1 MICHNFY
8 YEKIGNKTTCIQD
21 EIHFEIPDSWEWC
34 RLENIGNTNIGLTYS
49 PDDISDTGIIVL
61 RSSNIKNGR
70 LIFDDLVK
78 VNKAIKLTQYVQ
90 INDIIICARNGSKS
104 LVGKCA
110 IIDSSEPMTFGAFM
124 AIFRTLIY
132 EYVYYYFNS
141 TFFRSYF
148 ENDDNKQINQ
158 VTQEILKKSLIP
170 VPPFKEQQRI
180 VELLKGSFEQFELIS
195 ENLQKIRLY
204 KSFIKLKILDIYFG
218 EDSSYK
224 SYYENEYSLGEL
236 LQYEQPGPFIV
247 KSTEYNDSYK
257 TPVLT
262 PGKSF
267 ILGYTNETDGVY
279 KVNAKKVIIFDD
291 FTTASRLIDF
301 DFKVKSSAMK
311 ILTNRN
317 DKKFNTI
324 YLYYL
329 LKTIYVNNDTH
340 KRYWISEYAP
350 IKLKVHTY
358 DEQNKIVS
366 DISKIN
372 DILDSI

>member
-1 MICHNFY
+1 M
-8 YEKIGNKTTCIQD
+8 
-21 EIHFEIPDSWEWC
+21 
-34 RLENIGNTNIGLTYS
+34 
-49 PDDISDTGIIVL
+49 

-78 VNKAIKLTQYVQ
+78 VNKAIKLSQYVQ
-90 INDIIICARNGSKS
+90 KNDVIICARNGSKS

-124 AIFRTLIY
+124 AIFRTVIY

-180 VELLKGSFEQFELIS
+180 VEVLKGSFEQFELIS
-195 ENLQKIRLY
+195 ESLQKIRLY
-204 KSFIKLKILDIYFG
+204 KSFIKLKILGIYFG
-218 EDSSYK
+218 ENSSYK
-224 SYYENEYSLGEL
+224 SYYEKKYTLGEL
-236 LQYEQPGPFIV
+236 LEYEQPGPYIV
-247 KSTEYNDSYK
+247 KSTEYNDLYK

-267 ILGYTNETDGVY
+267 ILGYTNENDGIY
-279 KVNAKKVIIFDD
+279 KVEGKKVIIFDD
-291 FTTASRLIDF
+291 FTTASRIIDF

-311 ILTNRN
+311 ILSNIDET
-317 DKKFNTI
+317 KFDI
-324 YLYYL
+324 EYLYYL
-329 LKTIYVNNDTH
+329 LQTIHINNDTH
-340 KRYWISEYAP
+340 KRYWISEFAP
-350 IKLKVHTY
+350 LKVKIHTL
-358 DEQNKIVS
+358 DEQQKIVKTIKFLYNKLES
-366 DISKIN
+366 IN
-372 DILDSI
+372 NV